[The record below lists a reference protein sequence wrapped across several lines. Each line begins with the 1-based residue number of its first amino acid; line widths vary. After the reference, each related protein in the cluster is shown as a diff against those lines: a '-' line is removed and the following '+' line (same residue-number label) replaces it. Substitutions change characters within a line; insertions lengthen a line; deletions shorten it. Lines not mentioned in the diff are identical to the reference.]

1 MAFISKKIE
10 DLMNYR
16 IQQEELSSRIY
27 RAMAVYLD
35 FMGYTG
41 SAKLYYKYADEEM
54 VHAKKAYE
62 YLLDLDLLPNVP
74 PLDSPDQNFTSL
86 PDIIKKAYDHE
97 MDVTNQCN
105 DLAKAALAENDFM
118 TTQLAQ
124 WYLTEQTEEI
134 SKSSLLMNRVDSFVQ
149 TENGEYNKTD
159 LQELDEYL
167 GELAEG
173 D

>member
-16 IQQEELSSRIY
+16 IQQEEYSSRIY

-41 SAKLYYKYADEEM
+41 AAKLYYKYANEEM
-54 VHAKKAYE
+54 VHAKVAYD

-74 PLDSPDQNFTSL
+74 SLESPQQTFTSL
-86 PDIIKKAYDHE
+86 PEIIKVTYEHE
-97 MDVTNQCN
+97 LDVTNQCN

-118 TTQLAQ
+118 TLEKAQ

-134 SKSSLLMNRVDSFVQ
+134 KKSSLLMNRVESFVQ
-149 TENGEYNKTD
+149 ETNGSYNKTD

-173 D
+173 